1 MMSSTYGW
9 LTESALSIERPIPLK
24 GVSQQSQLRLS
35 YIVRK
40 QQENQQQQ
48 LNEQRPLFVKAARE
62 GKLFT
67 HDAPCSRRWTRPSK
81 KPLDW
86 ATRKLADKNDGVGSR
101 IAADEL
107 KGEKCTQDPHSVAS
121 HLDRKSKLYDRLG
134 ALLQQ
139 KIAQR
144 VFLFINYAPSFIC
157 LEIVLLCCLEVGGL
171 EHSTSAVQLLQLH
184 QKRRITERIDSQ
196 AEPAGPRLSAE
207 ALAELLNFNEGLAIF
222 KETEYVRNGKRWRE
236 YFAVSVPFTVRTCY
250 YAHSSAGFNVLE
262 FGWLFL
268 M

>member
-1 MMSSTYGW
+1 MLLVPAGGPDHQKRYSK
-9 LTESALSIERPIPLK
+9 R
-24 GVSQQSQLRLS
+24 
-35 YIVRK
+35 
-40 QQENQQQQ
+40 
-48 LNEQRPLFVKAARE
+48 
-62 GKLFT
+62 
-67 HDAPCSRRWTRPSK
+67 DAPSFSQAFAYALDYAWELFDRTFPFNGGFSATLCLTLQ
-81 KPLDW
+81 PLDW

-207 ALAELLNFNEGLAIF
+207 ALAELLNFNE
-222 KETEYVRNGKRWRE
+222 
-236 YFAVSVPFTVRTCY
+236 
-250 YAHSSAGFNVLE
+250 
-262 FGWLFL
+262 
-268 M
+268 